1 MKRKVSHYQTVAEIA
16 YGLAKQHLPRYRH
29 KNSPYRFTWPQ
40 LSACVLLTF
49 YLNFLYRT
57 KWTNDNFSLLLVI
70 SSRVA
75 GRNLAHMW
83 EDFSLSLEMTN
94 YHEICP
100 VENLDYSYRDME
112 DWLWVSDR
120 ICQVLDLQEIPDHST
135 LCRAF
140 HKLDIRLLRA
150 LQRLLLQRMSIREM
164 TIAVDSTGFSPDQSS
179 AYYSFRNGRPK
190 RDWVKGAYAV
200 GTQSQLI
207 LGHMQVM
214 GAIKTRFCSK
224 ACVANP
230 EYMHTA
236 SMCYVQMPVLMAGK
250 SSLATLFRLSEDMAR
265 CAHQTG
271 LSALN
276 WLRRL
281 VSMVF
286 MDNAGSAKQ
295 YIRS

>member
-29 KNSPYRFTWPQ
+29 KNSPHRFTWPQ

-49 YLNFLYRT
+49 Y
-57 KWTNDNFSLLLVI
+57 
-70 SSRVA
+70 
-75 GRNLAHMW
+75 
-83 EDFSLSLEMTN
+83 
-94 YHEICP
+94 
-100 VENLDYSYRDME
+100 LDYSYRDME

-150 LQRLLLQRMSIREM
+150 LQRLLLERMSIKEIA
-164 TIAVDSTGFSPDQSS
+164 IAVDSTGFSPDQSS

-207 LGHMQVM
+207 LG
-214 GAIKTRFCSK
+214 T
-224 ACVANP
+224 
-230 EYMHTA
+230 YA
-236 SMCYVQMPVLMAGK
+236 SYGRYQDSVLLKSLRRQSRIYAHRKYVLLADAGLMAGK

-265 CAHQTG
+265 CARQTG
-271 LSALN
+271 LSVLN
-276 WLRRL
+276 WWRRL

-286 MDNAGSAKQ
+286 MASAGNVKRCIQS
-295 YIRS
+295 